1 MTANREGAERNI
13 RAAIGNR
20 RETFML
26 VSLTLTGDGYRA
38 TFSQGP
44 LTVRRQST
52 KAPQRMS
59 RQRTSLR
66 RRRWPQ
72 FSKKVRSEF
81 GGPGRGGSNGRQE
94 GSPMEF

>member
-44 LTVRRQST
+44 LTVRKTIDEGTAEDVAPADEPAT
-52 KAPQRMS
+52 KALAAILEESSQRI
-59 RQRTSLR
+59 
-66 RRRWPQ
+66 RWTG
-72 FSKKVRSEF
+72 E
-81 GGPGRGGSNGRQE
+81 GRL
-94 GSPMEF
+94 

>member
-1 MTANREGAERNI
+1 MTANRDGAERNI

-44 LTVRRQST
+44 
-52 KAPQRMS
+52 APFII
-59 RQRTSLR
+59 L
-66 RRRWPQ
+66 
-72 FSKKVRSEF
+72 VDI
-81 GGPGRGGSNGRQE
+81 GSA
-94 GSPMEF
+94 